1 MNFGLHV
8 EFDMGEILELEI
20 TNHDTGEIFTVT
32 EQVNQKRMK
41 ELPKVSKILVD
52 RMLKQAKHV
61 DDVDMDMLYMWLK
74 ISKAFNKYNQVKVLG
89 VYITQDY
96 FDLCEEDLTLAG
108 YTMKLSK
115 LMHPFTNILMKNR
128 QTWIRTWT
136 ELYEEIGMTNT
147 KTQTKFKKFCTEH
160 DLIRVCK
167 TQHKKDSS
175 DVTTKLIVNPFLL
188 RKSVHV
194 GQLAIAR
201 FGDLVKESINVDPYA
216 VKFLELSGVLD
227 MDRNIFKGN

>member
-1 MNFGLHV
+1 
-8 EFDMGEILELEI
+8 MGDILELEI
-20 TNHDTGEIFTVT
+20 INHETGEVFIVD
-32 EQVNQKRMK
+32 EKINQTRLKG
-41 ELPKVSKILVD
+41 LPKVSKVLVD
-52 RMLKQAKHV
+52 NMLKQAKHV
-61 DDVDMDMLYMWLK
+61 DDVDVDLLFMWLK
-74 ISKAFNKYNQVKVLG
+74 ISKAFNNYNQVKVLG
-89 VYITQDY
+89 IYITQDY

-108 YTMKLSK
+108 YTMKLPK

-147 KTQTKFKKFCTEH
+147 KTQTKFKKFCTQH

-167 TQHKKDSS
+167 TQHNKNAS
-175 DVTTKLIVNPFLL
+175 DITTKLIVNPFLL

-194 GQLAIAR
+194 GQVAIAR

-216 VKFLELSGVLD
+216 VKFLELNGVLD
-227 MDRNIFKGN
+227 IDRKLFG